1 MAKFKFRN
9 NNLKLEIEDNI
20 YNIDITNF
28 ERSEEL
34 LKIAQDAI
42 KLGEKGNSTEN
53 IEQIILM
60 IEKAIDTLLGKGAT
74 KEIFKDRKIN
84 LLDLIDLL
92 VFITEEINNF
102 RVDKLEK
109 VYSVNRKDELAD

>member
-9 NNLKLEIEDNI
+9 NNLKLEIEDKT

-28 ERSEEL
+28 EQSEEL

-42 KLGEKGNSTEN
+42 KLGEKGNSTKN

-60 IEKAIDTLLGKGAT
+60 IEKAIDTILGKGAT

-102 RVDKLEK
+102 RVDKLQK
-109 VYSVNRKDELAD
+109 VYSVNRKDELAN